1 MKSAL
6 TIRSFRRSDTREYVK
21 RGVVIE
27 ASGEYVDALE
37 RNNLVRDVAAVANA
51 PENKAVPKKVAGKK
65 QSVSPAAPASQQ
77 TKSKKSKRGKRKT
90 KRKQ

>member
-27 ASGEYVDALE
+27 ASGEYIDALE
-37 RNNLVRDVAAVANA
+37 RIGSVREVSAIANA
-51 PENKAVPKKVAGKK
+51 PENKAVPKKAGGKK
-65 QSVSPAAPASQQ
+65 QSASPAAPASQQ